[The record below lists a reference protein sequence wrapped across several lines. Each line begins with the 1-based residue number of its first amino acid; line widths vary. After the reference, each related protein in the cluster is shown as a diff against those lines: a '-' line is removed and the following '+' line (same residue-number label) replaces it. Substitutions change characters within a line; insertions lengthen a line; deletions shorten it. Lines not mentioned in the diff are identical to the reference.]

1 MQTCGPL
8 PRSLEHSY
16 ECSDLSDFRRT
27 VDFSGSTFKA
37 ASSFKG
43 CQFWGGAIFDDVR
56 FHVGVFEFS
65 KFMQSASFSH
75 AVFRTVASFR
85 NEMCPLRQH
94 VLATSQSLKMRC
106 SSSPL
111 TGCQPFLLVRRMVPQ
126 RIVLVHRLAAAV
138 VSDGT
143 GYRRDPR
150 QVQLVLCNGRASPTI
165 N

>member
-1 MQTCGPL
+1 MNAVTSPIFVEQWTSVARHLRQRQVSRGVSFGEAPFLMTLDFTLAFSNFPNLCNLQAFRMQYFERLHLSGML
-8 PRSLEHSY
+8 
-16 ECSDLSDFRRT
+16 DL
-27 VDFSGSTFKA
+27 K
-37 ASSFKG
+37 
-43 CQFWGGAIFDDVR
+43 
-56 FHVGVFEFS
+56 
-65 KFMQSASFSH
+65 
-75 AVFRTVASFR
+75 
-85 NEMCPLRQH
+85 EMCPLRQH